1 MAGENKIYYNGSD
14 LGSSPHHAFGHRMPT
29 PMLSVSAD
37 MINLGERWGQTHKIS
52 LEGQLTGYFWGSCG
66 ADQWEERDALI
77 LKFHENFRDLQVYE
91 DGAEILSFP
100 NCKVES
106 INFSESTFGNNVL
119 DYSIELTSYDNFSG
133 IYGVLDPVDT
143 LSFSEG
149 EDGVINLTH
158 EISCKGFKT
167 TAGDG
172 SLSTPFANAQNW
184 VINRTGWDNTFGGT
198 FAPAFIPN
206 DGTIFPLLISQSETI
221 DRFNASYGITEQWQF
236 QTKDVNGNFITQLS
250 PIDTYSIQFNEAS
263 YDGDENTVQIELTRK
278 GDLDYN
284 LDIATL
290 AQTPSPAYLYNII
303 QSHKEAFSDFM
314 PTNVELHTHRQ
325 IIENLFSDPKSFD
338 VNVDTFT
345 NTNVYSATFSDVD
358 LFNGENVYWDVRYNI
373 EANSITEMDTV
384 TVSGPLVAR
393 AKNRLQRDIDIKAFI
408 DAREAEAGGL
418 IGYCYN
424 EAVAAYNSS
433 KKTIHGQHNYFAN
446 VAVADPADR
455 VSYIARGDVLCR
467 QPNNFS
473 FSVPRWEVDKSDWGS
488 THARGERGDMQD
500 TLGGRSHNQV
510 SWSNSTWTE
519 DQKYQFGGNGE
530 WTLTASFDT
539 SPHLPGDNVKFN
551 YDFTVEHGI
560 HIFTPSPDLK
570 TNGYYVV
577 YDIGGHKKEKI
588 SINTNLNY
596 NANHVGEVN
605 HGLTNRSLMV
615 GGNTHDFNNTIINNV
630 TQALGG
636 EGYYIDSESSSGGTQ
651 SRNQVHSRT
660 IFEDNKANGPQGGQ
674 WLPYTD
680 AESYI
685 PPQ

>member
-1 MAGENKIYYNGSD
+1 MAGENKIYYKGSD
-14 LGSSPHHAFGHRMPT
+14 LGSAVHHGAGHRMPT

-52 LEGQLTGYFWGSCG
+52 LEGQLTGYFWGACG
-66 ADQWEERDALI
+66 ADQWEERNALI

-206 DGTIFPLLISQSETI
+206 DGTIFPLLISQSENI

-278 GDLDYN
+278 GDLDYDLN
-284 LDIATL
+284 IATL
-290 AQTPSPAYLYNII
+290 AQTPNPAYLYNII
-303 QSHKEAFSDFM
+303 QGHKEAFSDDM
-314 PTNVELHTHRQ
+314 PSNVELHTHRQ

-345 NTNVYSATFSDVD
+345 NTSVYSATFSDVD

-393 AKNRLQRDIDIKAFI
+393 AKNRLQRDIDIKA
-408 DAREAEAGGL
+408 
-418 IGYCYN
+418 
-424 EAVAAYNSS
+424 
-433 KKTIHGQHNYFAN
+433 
-446 VAVADPADR
+446 
-455 VSYIARGDVLCR
+455 LC
-467 QPNNFS
+467 
-473 FSVPRWEVDKSDWGS
+473 
-488 THARGERGDMQD
+488 
-500 TLGGRSHNQV
+500 
-510 SWSNSTWTE
+510 
-519 DQKYQFGGNGE
+519 
-530 WTLTASFDT
+530 
-539 SPHLPGDNVKFN
+539 
-551 YDFTVEHGI
+551 
-560 HIFTPSPDLK
+560 
-570 TNGYYVV
+570 
-577 YDIGGHKKEKI
+577 
-588 SINTNLNY
+588 
-596 NANHVGEVN
+596 
-605 HGLTNRSLMV
+605 
-615 GGNTHDFNNTIINNV
+615 
-630 TQALGG
+630 TQ
-636 EGYYIDSESSSGGTQ
+636 
-651 SRNQVHSRT
+651 
-660 IFEDNKANGPQGGQ
+660 
-674 WLPYTD
+674 
-680 AESYI
+680 
-685 PPQ
+685 